1 MTLGPVAVHNFLAFR
16 DQAAMGPCVF
26 YLMPQTT
33 EVSKI
38 MYPRHP
44 RVTQGVAG
52 RPKCSALCD
61 VGASLEVIGA
71 FVVH

>member
-1 MTLGPVAVHNFLAFR
+1 MTLGTLLFCHHKIYDKKFSHSWGPVAVHNFLAFR
-16 DQAAMGPCVF
+16 DQAAKALRVF

-44 RVTQGVAG
+44 RNG
-52 RPKCSALCD
+52 
-61 VGASLEVIGA
+61 
-71 FVVH
+71 